1 MTGKDEG
8 DVPAK
13 LPYRVLEGSTGAFRF
28 RILECGFRIAECENT
43 AEALRT
49 QRKTNEDILISKNY
63 RNTFDARVKSFFAF

>member
-13 LPYRVLEGSTGAFRF
+13 LPYRVLEGSTGAFR
-28 RILECGFRIAECENT
+28 FRIAECENT